1 MFTYTHGNL
10 LESQAEALV
19 NTVNTVGIM
28 GKGIA
33 LMFKDAFPDNFR
45 AYAKAC
51 KAGQVNVGNIFATE
65 QQDLMRNPKWII
77 NFPTKQ
83 HWRNPSKI
91 EWIDAGLAS
100 LRSFII
106 EKSIHSIALPPL
118 GSGNGGLDWRD
129 VRPRIEAMLGPL
141 KDVAVTVYEPGP
153 AFQNVAKRKG
163 VEELTPARALIAELV
178 RRYGMLDMDCT
189 VLEIQKLAYLLERM
203 IDKSGLPNPL
213 KLEFQAAPFGPYAAK
228 LPHLLDDLDGFYL
241 HSDKRVM
248 DAKPLDAIWF
258 DPGRKSELAA
268 YLNSSKAEIYLS
280 ALEATAKLIEGF
292 ESPFGMELLAT
303 IDWLLKEGTPV
314 HARAMRCEL
323 ANWPGGEQ
331 PAQRK
336 LRLFDERVINIALER
351 LVPSAMKPAEPALRG

>member
-1 MFTYTHGNL
+1 
-10 LESQAEALV
+10 
-19 NTVNTVGIM
+19 
-28 GKGIA
+28 
-33 LMFKDAFPDNFR
+33 
-45 AYAKAC
+45 
-51 KAGQVNVGNIFATE
+51 
-65 QQDLMRNPKWII
+65 
-77 NFPTKQ
+77 
-83 HWRNPSKI
+83 
-91 EWIDAGLAS
+91 
-100 LRSFII
+100 
-106 EKSIHSIALPPL
+106 
-118 GSGNGGLDWRD
+118 
-129 VRPRIEAMLGPL
+129 
-141 KDVAVTVYEPGP
+141 
-153 AFQNVAKRKG
+153 
-163 VEELTPARALIAELV
+163 
-178 RRYGMLDMDCT
+178 
-189 VLEIQKLAYLLERM
+189 
-203 IDKSGLPNPL
+203 
-213 KLEFQAAPFGPYAAK
+213 
-228 LPHLLDDLDGFYL
+228 
-241 HSDKRVM
+241 M